1 MSQNCWWLYSNI
13 KICSW
18 LACYKESDYLF
29 TDLYA
34 DENML
39 YFIEDSGNVVFS
51 CNEIGI
57 LHIDL
62 YNNNLDDTNY
72 MKDDADTIILIRLIA
87 LHS

>member
-1 MSQNCWWLYSNI
+1 M
-13 KICSW
+13 
-18 LACYKESDYLF
+18 ACYKESDYLF
-29 TDLYA
+29 TDLYV

-51 CNEIGI
+51 YNEIGI

-72 MKDDADTIILIRLIA
+72 MKDDPDKIILIRLIA

>member
-1 MSQNCWWLYSNI
+1 
-13 KICSW
+13 
-18 LACYKESDYLF
+18 
-29 TDLYA
+29 
-34 DENML
+34 ML

-51 CNEIGI
+51 CNEIAI

-72 MKDDADTIILIRLIA
+72 MKDDPDTIILIRLIA